1 MRDSKFVAQWSA
13 NNKHMSPKEPQT
25 SRDLLH
31 KSPALKQLQLLQIT
45 TQAVCQLGGDHA
57 SWEWRVLN

>member
-1 MRDSKFVAQWSA
+1 MRESKFVAQWSA
-13 NNKHMSPKEPQT
+13 NNKHMSAKEPQG

-31 KSPALKQLQLLQIT
+31 SLPALRQLQLLQVT
-45 TQAVCQLGGDHA
+45 TQAVCQLGADRV